1 MINEFATLIAGFI
14 VSLLSMPLVMKF
26 MKKKGIVGIDVHKK
40 SKPVI
45 PEMGG
50 IAVIIGIVASVAI
63 ASVLTPEKT
72 RLLLSFLASTLI
84 AGVVGAIDDL
94 KPLSARVKPFLT
106 LFSGMPILM
115 LCTYDPRGPI
125 FPIIGR
131 TRLTIVY
138 PILIIVALAVT
149 SNAVNMMDPFNG
161 TMSGTCTVITVT
173 LLISSFILGR
183 NDGILLSL
191 CILGPLLV
199 LYLFNRYPAKVFP
212 GDAGSLSIGA
222 ALGAIAILGH
232 LEAVAI
238 VAFAPQIMN
247 GFYGLSTMGRL
258 YERREAARPVVLLDD
273 ERLMATPDPE
283 APLTLARI
291 ILARG
296 PLYEYEAARVII
308 ILSIISGILAIFTAY
323 LTKVTI

>member
-1 MINEFATLIAGFI
+1 MINEFVTLIVGFI

-50 IAVIIGIVASVAI
+50 IAVIIGIAASVTI

-212 GDAGSLSIGA
+212 GDVGSLSVGA

-291 ILARG
+291 ILAHG

>member
-1 MINEFATLIAGFI
+1 
-14 VSLLSMPLVMKF
+14 
-26 MKKKGIVGIDVHKK
+26 
-40 SKPVI
+40 
-45 PEMGG
+45 
-50 IAVIIGIVASVAI
+50 
-63 ASVLTPEKT
+63 
-72 RLLLSFLASTLI
+72 
-84 AGVVGAIDDL
+84 
-94 KPLSARVKPFLT
+94 
-106 LFSGMPILM
+106 
-115 LCTYDPRGPI
+115 
-125 FPIIGR
+125 
-131 TRLTIVY
+131 
-138 PILIIVALAVT
+138 
-149 SNAVNMMDPFNG
+149 
-161 TMSGTCTVITVT
+161 
-173 LLISSFILGR
+173 
-183 NDGILLSL
+183 
-191 CILGPLLV
+191 
-199 LYLFNRYPAKVFP
+199 
-212 GDAGSLSIGA
+212 GA